1 MLNKKQIA
9 SMKKYVGNTTEGERF
24 PLIFNALGDRGRFR
38 IFKLLTERSDLC
50 VTDIA
55 NIFGI
60 SVPAASQQLRVL
72 EMTGLARKERIGQ
85 TICYKV
91 KINDSLVKV
100 LTKVFNGRLISTKS
114 LEINIESPE
123 QAGKEREKVLLS

>member
-9 SMKKYVGNTTEGERF
+9 NMKKYVVSTTEGERF

-38 IFKLLTERSDLC
+38 IFKLLTERNDLC

-55 NIFGI
+55 NVFGI

-72 EMTGLARKERIGQ
+72 EMTGLVRKERIGQ
-85 TICYKV
+85 TICYEV
-91 KINDSLVKV
+91 KIDNSLVKV
-100 LTKVFNGRLISTKS
+100 LTKIFNGHSVPAKS
-114 LEINIESPE
+114 SEIKIDSRTN
-123 QAGKEREKVLLS
+123 AGKEREKVLSA